1 MKSIIGLTL
10 LLSLSLNAQQSE
22 NPLKLGSQFPKFEL
36 EELNGSKLS
45 SSSLA
50 GKVVFINLWFTACAP
65 CIEEMPELNKLA
77 EAYKDKVEFLSIT
90 FDDVEKVQ
98 TFLKSRDFNFRH
110 LVDASEFLK
119 NELQNKSY
127 PRNIII
133 TKKGEIA
140 LVNDG
145 LPFTRDEAT
154 GEMKPLPY
162 TNFEKSLD
170 KALNE

>member
-1 MKSIIGLTL
+1 MKTIIGLTL
-10 LLSLSLNAQQSE
+10 LLSLSSNAQQSE
-22 NPLKLGSQFPKFEL
+22 NLLKLGSEFPNFEL

-45 SSSLA
+45 SSSLT
-50 GKVVFINLWFTACAP
+50 GKVVFINLWFTSCVP

-90 FDDVEKVQ
+90 FDDVEKVE
-98 TFLKSRDFNFRH
+98 TFLKSRDFGFRH
-110 LVDASEFLK
+110 LVNASGFLK

-133 TKKGEIA
+133 TRKGEIA

-145 LPFTRDEAT
+145 LPFTRDEVT

-162 TNFEKSLD
+162 TYFGKSLD
-170 KALNE
+170 KALSE